1 MLLKGKAISS
11 LISVAFSVLML
22 NGCSL
27 PNSLPD
33 TSPEGMVA
41 IKSTKNTIVYKHE
54 YVDFSQYSQVTL
66 ENSKASIDDNWKKSY
81 NKEKRISSRKLADED
96 IEKATK
102 QLAELMDEVFY
113 EEFKSANG
121 FVKNGPIGKGTLLI
135 RPTIIDLKLNAI
147 DPDNSVRTHA
157 YTYSRGELTL
167 FLEIFDAN
175 SNKLLARVIDRK
187 VDSGMGPGF
196 SQRTSKNAN
205 RAYLTREVR
214 EWAIA
219 LRSQYDEMVN

>member
-1 MLLKGKAISS
+1 MEIKMLLKGKAISS

-96 IEKATK
+96 IEKAIK
-102 QLAELMDEVFY
+102 QRKGPFSSINEL
-113 EEFKSANG
+113 
-121 FVKNGPIGKGTLLI
+121 
-135 RPTIIDLKLNAI
+135 TIIYDPNDILKSNRG
-147 DPDNSVRTHA
+147 DN
-157 YTYSRGELTL
+157 
-167 FLEIFDAN
+167 
-175 SNKLLARVIDRK
+175 
-187 VDSGMGPGF
+187 
-196 SQRTSKNAN
+196 
-205 RAYLTREVR
+205 
-214 EWAIA
+214 
-219 LRSQYDEMVN
+219 